1 MAIESISSQSTG
13 TNTTTTNRTTL
24 DKDAFLKLF
33 MEQLKN
39 QDPMEPMDNSEF
51 TTQMAQFSTVEQLT
65 NISDSAESM
74 LQFQNNLAYSI
85 DSLNLSATNHNSLV
99 NYSGLIGKQGYWLDD
114 NGVEQSG
121 QIESIIAKNQDIYAY
136 IDGQEILA
144 SKLQKLEV
152 GI

>member
-1 MAIESISSQSTG
+1 MAIESISSKQST
-13 TNTTTTNRTTL
+13 TSSSSMDRATL

-33 MEQLKN
+33 MEQLKH

-65 NISDSAESM
+65 NISQSAGLL
-74 LQFQNNLAYSI
+74 LQFQNDLAYSI
-85 DSLNLSATNHNSLV
+85 DSLSYAVYNQNSLV
-99 NYSGLIGKQGYWLDD
+99 NYSGLIGKQGYWIDE

-136 IDGQEILA
+136 IGGQEILA
-144 SKLQKLEV
+144 SRLQKLEV